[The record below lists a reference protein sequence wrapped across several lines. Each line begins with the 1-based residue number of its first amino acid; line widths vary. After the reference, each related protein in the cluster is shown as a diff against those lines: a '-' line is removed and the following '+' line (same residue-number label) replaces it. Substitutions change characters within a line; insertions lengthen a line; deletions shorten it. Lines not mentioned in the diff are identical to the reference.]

1 MGEAEKKFNIYIDE
15 IIKWNSRVNLVSR
28 NDIPFLR
35 ERHLQDSLAAA
46 EKITDKAVVA
56 DIGSGNGFPVI
67 PLSIVRPECQFHAF
81 ESREKRTIFL
91 VHVCRKCGI
100 TNLKV
105 HNLRVEKEMG
115 SFFAFADIVISRAF
129 KENVQFVE
137 SALSLLKKEG
147 QIITYNTLLNKEIEE
162 IEKKYKVKVKN
173 VDNYVYNLDNG
184 QKRTL
189 SSFII
194 S

>member
-1 MGEAEKKFNIYIDE
+1 MAEAESLFEVYIEE

-28 NDIPFLR
+28 NDIPFLK

-46 EKITDKAVVA
+46 SKISGKSIVA

-67 PLSIVRPECQFHAF
+67 PLSIAKPDCQFHAF

-91 VHVCRKCGI
+91 DHVCRKCGI
-100 TNLKV
+100 KNLKV
-105 HNLRVEKEMG
+105 HNVRVEKEMG
-115 SFFAFADIVISRAF
+115 EFSKFADIVISRAF

-147 QIITYNTLLNKEIEE
+147 QVITFNTLLNNEIEE
-162 IEKKYKVKVKN
+162 IEKKHKVKVKN